1 MDALF
6 TELFSQYMLSN
17 LNMMETFFKFTSV
30 NMFEKQENFTAIKL
44 SFQRLR
50 EALRKITLVNLF

>member
-1 MDALF
+1 MDAMF